1 MRRFAVKAH
10 MLKVSAITAA
20 AALLLL
26 SGCGAADLPVPVAS
40 PSPVA
45 SPEPEA
51 FISGMDEAEEM
62 LSEVMGSA
70 PQYTV
75 LDYAASED
83 ADAFVEGA
91 ILYRDAGKVNEGS
104 LLVYT
109 KAAVTAISYGEADD
123 PYNYDDDCSIEITG
137 GDTIRYSVRDMDTG
151 YLLTF
156 GVQCSVLEDG
166 TPHFKTV
173 DSPSYSSN
181 H

>member
-20 AALLLL
+20 AVLLLL
-26 SGCGAADLPVPVAS
+26 SGCGAADVPAAS
-40 PSPVA
+40 PSPAA

-62 LSEVMGSA
+62 LSEVMGPA

-109 KAAVTAISYGEADD
+109 KAAVTTISYGEADD
-123 PYNYDDDCSIEITG
+123 PYNYDDDCAIEITG
-137 GDTIRYSVRDMDTG
+137 GDTIRYSVRDMNTG

-181 H
+181 Y